1 MLKRLVRNALQRLD
15 MDIVRLNPEELLLR
29 EQFPGLDYKE
39 LQIIKTLLA
48 PSQVSLE
55 EARFLGALTA
65 GADKTRPI
73 LEIGTLFGYST
84 RIIALSKDPA
94 QPLITVDNYSWNPL
108 GISPEIHFKATR
120 GALAEAIEH
129 FSVTQLKLSK
139 DTFYAEYD
147 QPPPALFFCD
157 ADHSYEATKAD
168 LAWAKRVGADII
180 CGHDYDPVR
189 HKGVTRAVDE
199 FGGPKRLVGTLFVI

>member
-1 MLKRLVRNALQRLD
+1 MLKSLVRTTLQRLD
-15 MDIVRLNPEELLLR
+15 MDIVRLNPDELLFS

-39 LQIIKTLLA
+39 LQIVKTLVA

-65 GADKTRPI
+65 RADKTRPI

-84 RIIALSKDPA
+84 RIIVLSKAPS

-108 GISPEIHFKATR
+108 GLSSETHFKATR

-129 FSVTQLKLSK
+129 FNVQQLNLSK
-139 DTFYAEYD
+139 DVFYAEYD

-168 LAWAKRVGADII
+168 LAWAKKIGADII

-189 HKGVTRAVDE
+189 HKGVTQAVDE
-199 FGGPKRLVGTLFVI
+199 MGGPRELAGTLFVL